1 MHKHIHAII
10 HHPARIAGAV
20 SLASFFV
27 VIAGWTWAHLV
38 LVPLGQ
44 SVIVSWSADA
54 GILRTVPVDELP
66 SFLAGIGGTALLMVI
81 VNAALAVELER
92 RDRSWGKLVAIATG
106 AFSGL
111 IFIAFAAMIGVNS

>member
-20 SLASFFV
+20 SVVSFLL
-27 VIAGWTWAHLV
+27 VIAGWIWAHLT

-44 SVIVSWSADA
+44 SVIVRWNTDA
-54 GILRTVPVDELP
+54 GILRTVPADEFS
-66 SFLAGIGGTALLMVI
+66 SFLTGIGGTALLMII

-92 RDRSWGKLVAIATG
+92 RDSSWGKLVALATG
-106 AFSGL
+106 AFAAL